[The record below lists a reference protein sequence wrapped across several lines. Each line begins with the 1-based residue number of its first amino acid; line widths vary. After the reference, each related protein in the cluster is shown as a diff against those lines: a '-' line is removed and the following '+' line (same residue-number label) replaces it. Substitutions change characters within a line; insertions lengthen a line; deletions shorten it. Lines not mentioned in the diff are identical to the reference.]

1 MTVDQ
6 AERRRERT
14 HVAIGGAVGA
24 LLRAGVVIASLAAAP
39 GGEVVGVL
47 AVNLLGA
54 AALGW
59 LVGRARH
66 DAGWARLLPLLG
78 TGLLGAL
85 TTFSTLAEQIARHVA
100 TGRVLAAVL
109 LGLGSL
115 AGGVAA
121 ALLGLRLGVRGGTTG
136 TTVERP

>member
-6 AERRRERT
+6 AERRRGRT
-14 HVAIGGAVGA
+14 HVAVGGAVGA
-24 LLRAGVVIASLAAAP
+24 LLRAGVVIATLTAAP
-39 GGEVVGVL
+39 GGEVAGVL
-47 AVNLLGA
+47 AINVLGA
-54 AALGW
+54 AGLGW

-85 TTFSTLAEQIARHVA
+85 TTFSTLAEQIARHAA
-100 TGRVLAAVL
+100 TGRLLVAVL

-121 ALLGLRLGVRGGTTG
+121 ALLGLRLGLRRGTG
-136 TTVERP
+136 EAAVERP